1 MTTKRKAEVS
11 VPIED
16 ENDQLTITPLG
27 AGREVGRSCIVLE
40 YKGKK
45 IMLDC
50 GLHAGRNGPN
60 SLPYFDEVDPATI
73 DVLLVTHF
81 HIDHAAAVPYYL
93 EHTSFKGRTFMTRP
107 TKGVFRWL
115 ATDYIRVTN
124 TSNSDTSAL
133 YSEADLISAHAKIE
147 EIDVHQQVEVNGI
160 KFTAYNAG
168 HVLGAAMFLIEIAGV
183 KVLYTGDYSRE
194 EDRHLVQA
202 ENPGVSIHVLITES
216 TYGVQ
221 SHHPRAERER
231 EFMTCVRDVVRRR
244 GCCLMPVTA
253 LGRTQELL
261 LILEEH
267 WGRYA
272 QELEGVP
279 VFFISALGKA
289 GTRLYQAYI
298 MHMNQRIQRQFNRTG
313 RNPFDFKYIKT
324 STNIGEVPDSGPCV
338 VLASPGML
346 QNGVSRQLLER
357 WAPRPE
363 NGLIVTGY
371 SVEGTLA
378 RTIVN
383 SPDVIPAFAGGT
395 IPRRMTVKNISF
407 SAHVDYAQNSA
418 FIDEIR
424 APHVILVHGEE
435 NAMKQLRAK
444 IIDTYRGSDYEVAV
458 YAPANTHKVRLQ
470 FHGEKVAR
478 VMGSLASKVPREGDY
493 ASGILVERDF
503 SYTLVDVAD
512 LHEFTSIAPVVI
524 EQQLCVPYASSYTLL
539 RYHLE
544 QMFGELVLTTE
555 RSDSGVAHVL
565 RIYDVVDVCHSS
577 WKSHV
582 EIEWEG
588 NAMNDMVADSVVA
601 IVLNI
606 ESSPASVKLTQ
617 SSCSHDHGTKPDISE
632 ADDASMDASEAASQD
647 LDSCGDTLQTR
658 VGDCEKV
665 IAKLALFMQQ
675 QFTEVAIADDGL
687 SLVVTLNGLVATIDA
702 HSLDVATES
711 PMLRARIA
719 PIIARVR
726 RTMRP
731 LGHHSLPLP
740 EPVPASP
747 LLEKLEELQL
757 EPAAKPTNVDD
768 EKDMHIDVAS
778 DIEDDDD
785 DDDEDDEDD
794 EAYDDVDDEVDSDT
808 KSDPGAEPDSI
819 K

>member
-1 MTTKRKAEVS
+1 
-11 VPIED
+11 
-16 ENDQLTITPLG
+16 
-27 AGREVGRSCIVLE
+27 
-40 YKGKK
+40 
-45 IMLDC
+45 
-50 GLHAGRNGPN
+50 
-60 SLPYFDEVDPATI
+60 
-73 DVLLVTHF
+73 
-81 HIDHAAAVPYYL
+81 
-93 EHTSFKGRTFMTRP
+93 
-107 TKGVFRWL
+107 
-115 ATDYIRVTN
+115 
-124 TSNSDTSAL
+124 
-133 YSEADLISAHAKIE
+133 
-147 EIDVHQQVEVNGI
+147 
-160 KFTAYNAG
+160 
-168 HVLGAAMFLIEIAGV
+168 
-183 KVLYTGDYSRE
+183 
-194 EDRHLVQA
+194 
-202 ENPGVSIHVLITES
+202 
-216 TYGVQ
+216 
-221 SHHPRAERER
+221 
-231 EFMTCVRDVVRRR
+231 MTCVREVVRRR

-267 WGRYA
+267 WSRYS

-279 VFFISALGKA
+279 VFFISALGKT

-324 STNIGEVPDSGPCV
+324 RTNIAEVPEAGPCV

-363 NGLIVTGY
+363 NGLIITGY

-383 SPDVIPAFAGGT
+383 SPEVIPAFAGGT

-444 IIDTYRGSDYEVAV
+444 ITDMYRGTDYEVTV
-458 YAPANTHKVRLQ
+458 HTPQNTHKVRLH
-470 FHGEKVAR
+470 FHGEKTAR

-503 SYTLVDVAD
+503 AYTLVDVAD
-512 LHEFTSIAPVVI
+512 LHEFTNIAPVVI

-544 QMFGELVLTTE
+544 QMFGELALTTE

-577 WKSHV
+577 WKGYV

-606 ESSPASVKLTQ
+606 ECSPASVKLTH
-617 SSCSHDHGTKPDISE
+617 SSCSHDHSAKSGIVEVDEMSP
-632 ADDASMDASEAASQD
+632 DASEVASQD
-647 LDSCGDTLQTR
+647 LDNCDDSRQIR
-658 VGDCEKV
+658 VADCEKV
-665 IAKLALFMQQ
+665 ITKLALFMQQ
-675 QFTEVAIADDGL
+675 QFTEVAIANDHL
-687 SLVVTLNGLVATIDA
+687 SLVVTLNGQVASIDA
-702 HSLDVATES
+702 RTLDVTTES
-711 PMLRARIA
+711 HMLRARIV

-757 EPAAKPTNVDD
+757 ESTPKPANVDD
-768 EKDMHIDVAS
+768 DDKDMHIDVDS
-778 DIEDDDD
+778 DVDDDEDEDDDD
-785 DDDEDDEDD
+785 GVYE
-794 EAYDDVDDEVDSDT
+794 DVDDEVDSD
-808 KSDPGAEPDSI
+808 A
-819 K
+819 